1 MRNFEGI
8 EIGDRRLVSRV
19 ITEQDVETFAG
30 ITGDCSPL
38 HLDEEFAKKTVFKG
52 RIAHG
57 MLIAGLISAAL
68 GKFPGVVVYLW
79 QNLSFLKPVR
89 AGDRI
94 EASAEVL
101 EKVSERSE
109 LRLKTTCR
117 NQRGEMVVDGE
128 AKVKIMELES
138 SGEGKTAGL

>member
-1 MRNFEGI
+1 MKKRNFEGI
-8 EIGDRRLVSRV
+8 EVGDSRLVSKV
-19 ITEQDVETFAG
+19 ITGQDVETFAE

-89 AGDRI
+89 EGDRI
-94 EASAEVL
+94 EASAVITVYSTAFLLITGRIPGIPRQTGQTCVL
-101 EKVSERSE
+101 GGA
-109 LRLKTTCR
+109 L
-117 NQRGEMVVDGE
+117 
-128 AKVKIMELES
+128 A
-138 SGEGKTAGL
+138 